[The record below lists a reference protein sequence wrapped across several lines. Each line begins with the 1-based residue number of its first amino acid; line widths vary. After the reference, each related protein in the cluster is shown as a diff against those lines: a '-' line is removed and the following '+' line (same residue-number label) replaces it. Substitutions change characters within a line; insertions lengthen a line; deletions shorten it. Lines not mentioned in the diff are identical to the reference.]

1 MVKLI
6 GSFHSVEIFGPM
18 LTRKLMEILVMALF
32 FMLIFSN
39 VITALSTF
47 YLSADLEL
55 LLGLPIARSTFH
67 YARLSEAVIQSSW
80 MMAMFGLPVF
90 IAYGLVY
97 SAPLWWYPLLLV
109 CVAAFLLIPGAV
121 GVIVASILVNV
132 FPARRAREIM
142 ALFGLLGLIGLFLF
156 LRLLRPEQLVNAEG
170 FESLAAYVATVQAPM
185 GELPPQWM
193 ATVLLGPLQGK
204 GLDGIGLGLLLSSG
218 AACMVVSRWITHPL
232 YREGWSK
239 TQEASSARFA
249 KAGVFSNGLRR
260 LASKLPRDVG
270 AIFEKDIRI
279 FVRDPAQW
287 SQLLILC
294 SLIVIYLFSV
304 KSLPVDVV
312 QGAYMQTFKNAL
324 AFLNLGM
331 AGFVMAGIAIR
342 FQFTSVS
349 SEGRAFW
356 MLQSGP
362 VSPRRFLWTKALPGF
377 FPMLLVGLI
386 LVLASNAILDS
397 PMELV
402 LIEGA
407 TTVVLAIGLSGLAV
421 GMGALFP
428 NFKADTAAKAAAGPA
443 GILFMVAA
451 LSLIAGVM
459 ILESLA
465 MWFILRAQ
473 FMGGSL
479 SSIEMAITGLSF
491 LAATG
496 LCLFAGVY
504 PINRAARGLW
514 ERG

>member
-1 MVKLI
+1 MVL
-6 GSFHSVEIFGPM
+6 
-18 LTRKLMEILVMALF
+18 
-32 FMLIFSN
+32 
-39 VITALSTF
+39 
-47 YLSADLEL
+47 
-55 LLGLPIARSTFH
+55 
-67 YARLSEAVIQSSW
+67 
-80 MMAMFGLPVF
+80 
-90 IAYGLVY
+90 
-97 SAPLWWYPLLLV
+97 
-109 CVAAFLLIPGAV
+109 
-121 GVIVASILVNV
+121 
-132 FPARRAREIM
+132 
-142 ALFGLLGLIGLFLF
+142 
-156 LRLLRPEQLVNAEG
+156 
-170 FESLAAYVATVQAPM
+170 
-185 GELPPQWM
+185 
-193 ATVLLGPLQGK
+193 
-204 GLDGIGLGLLLSSG
+204 
-218 AACMVVSRWITHPL
+218 SRWLTHPL

-249 KAGVFSNGLRR
+249 KEGVFSNVLTR
-260 LASKLPRDVG
+260 ACSVLPRDIG
-270 AIFEKDIRI
+270 AIFEKDART
-279 FVRDPAQW
+279 FVRDPAQ

-349 SEGRAFW
+349 TEGRAFW

-377 FPMLLVGLI
+377 FPMIAVGLI

-397 PMELV
+397 PVELMV
-402 LIEGA
+402 IEGA
-407 TTVVLAIGLSGLAV
+407 TTVILAIGLSGLAV

-459 ILESLA
+459 LLEA
-465 MWFILRAQ
+465 VPMWFILRSQ

-479 SSIEMAITGLSF
+479 STSELGISVALF
-491 LAATG
+491 VAAAG
-496 LCLFAGVY
+496 LCVAVGNY
-504 PINRAARGLW
+504 AINRASKGLW